1 MCQKPITL
9 ACAMLLV
16 RADRRAAASRPPS
29 LPTAL
34 TRFSR
39 NFFRS
44 AFPTIWEPGFLERA
58 AQLAIRVAALQ
69 WLLALYK
76 RRYLT
81 DREERGTRESLF
93 PLSPTLY

>member
-1 MCQKPITL
+1 MPCSWSEQTGEQQ
-9 ACAMLLV
+9 
-16 RADRRAAASRPPS
+16 RADLRVSPQPSHGFRAI
-29 LPTAL
+29 
-34 TRFSR
+34 
-39 NFFRS
+39 FFRS

-69 WLLALYK
+69 WLLALYN

-81 DREERGTRESLF
+81 EREERGTTEPLF